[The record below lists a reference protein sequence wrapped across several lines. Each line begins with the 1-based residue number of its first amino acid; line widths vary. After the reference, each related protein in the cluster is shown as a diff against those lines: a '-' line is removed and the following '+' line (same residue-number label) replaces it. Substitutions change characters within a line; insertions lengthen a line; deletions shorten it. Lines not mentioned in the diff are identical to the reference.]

1 MRCIT
6 AKFMRLITLVAV
18 GLWLVPGTVQAV
30 TVDFEDLTLDPDSQ
44 WDGEDTTYDNGSGD
58 SNPFQSGAATF
69 NNFHEFSDPWGFG
82 PTHYWDGWAYSNR
95 NDTASTGLPG
105 QYTAMGSGTSGQN
118 GAGNSANYGVG
129 YLGYYSRVPSVSFGQ
144 DSFIVEGAYFTNNA
158 YAYHSMETGDSFA
171 KEFGGTSGNDADWF
185 KLTVTGKDAGGV
197 TVGTE
202 EFYLADYRFA
212 DNGLDYI
219 INDWTWVDL
228 SGLGEVSSL
237 EFGLTSSDVG
247 SYGMNTPAYFA
258 IDNLVWLPAGGE
270 AAVPEPST
278 FVLALIATL
287 LFICRFRLR
296 RDR

>member
-6 AKFMRLITLVAV
+6 AKSVLPVALLAL
-18 GLWLVPGTVQAV
+18 GLWLPSVKARAV
-30 TVDFEDLTLDPDSQ
+30 TVDFEDLTLAADSQ

-58 SNPFQSGAATF
+58 SNPFESRGATF
-69 NNFHEFSDPWGFG
+69 NNFHEFSYNSYFNYDV
-82 PTHYWDGWAYSNR
+82 HYWDGWAYSNR
-95 NDTASTGLPG
+95 SDKALTGMAG
-105 QYTAMGSGTSGQN
+105 QYTAMGSGSSGQN
-118 GAGNSANYGVG
+118 GAEDSANYGVAYFG
-129 YLGYYSRVPSVSFGQ
+129 FYGQVPTVSFDQ
-144 DSFIVEGAYFTNNA
+144 PSLVDAAYFTNNA
-158 YAYHSMETGDSFA
+158 YAYHSMETGDGFA
-171 KEFGGTSGNDADWF
+171 KKFGGASGGDEDWF
-185 KLTVTGKDAGGV
+185 LLTITGKDAGGA

-202 EFYLADYRFA
+202 EFYLADYQFA

-219 INDWTWVDL
+219 IDDWTPVNL

-258 IDNLVWLPAGGE
+258 IDNLVWAPAGGD

-287 LFICRFRLR
+287 LFICRFRLCR
-296 RDR
+296 GR

>member
-6 AKFMRLITLVAV
+6 AKFMRSITLVAV

-82 PTHYWDGWAYSNR
+82 PTHYWDGWAYCNR
-95 NDTASTGLPG
+95 SDTASTSLAG

-118 GAGNSANYGVG
+118 GAEDSANYGVVYFG
-129 YLGYYSRVPSVSFGQ
+129 FYARVPTVSFDQ
-144 DSFIVEGAYFTNNA
+144 PSLVDGAHFTNNA
-158 YAYHSMETGDSFA
+158 YAYHSMETGDSYA
-171 KEFGGTSGNDADWF
+171 KKFGGANGDDPDWF
-185 KLTVTGKDAGGV
+185 LLTITGKDAAGA

-202 EFYLADYRFA
+202 ELYLADYQFA
-212 DNGLDYI
+212 DNGADYI
-219 INDWTWVDL
+219 IDDWTPVNL
-228 SGLGEVSSL
+228 SSLGEVSSL
-237 EFGLTSSDVG
+237 EFALTSSDVG

-258 IDNLVWLPAGGE
+258 IDNLVWVPAGGG

-287 LFICRFRLR
+287 LFICRSRLR
-296 RDR
+296 RGR